1 MFEEDARDALISY
14 LGYAV
19 KQPEQVVEETPEQ
32 VVEET
37 SEQVVKN
44 ITAEDLFASAP
55 MRQPEIE
62 SEKEPEIEPEKE
74 PENKPAEPA
83 NPAMAVKESAEWREE
98 LKQCI
103 IVGDFVNAVATCF
116 KYHQF
121 ADAFVIAS
129 WGGAELVEQTTVR
142 ASVLLDS

>member
-32 VVEET
+32 VVE
-37 SEQVVKN
+37 QPVPAVKS

-62 SEKEPEIEPEKE
+62 SEKEPEIEPE
-74 PENKPAEPA
+74 NKPAELAEPA
-83 NPAMAVKESAEWREE
+83 KPAMAVKESAEWREE

-142 ASVLLDS
+142 ASVLLDP

>member
-37 SEQVVKN
+37 PEQVVKN

-62 SEKEPEIEPEKE
+62 SEKEPEKE
-74 PENKPAEPA
+74 PENKPAELAEPA
-83 NPAMAVKESAEWREE
+83 KPAMAVKESAEWREE

-142 ASVLLDS
+142 ASLLLDP

>member
-14 LGYAV
+14 LGYSV
-19 KQPEQVVEETPEQ
+19 KQPEEPAVEEPVAEQPAPVVEQPAP
-32 VVEET
+32 VVAP
-37 SEQVVKN
+37 

-55 MRQPEIE
+55 MKQPEP
-62 SEKEPEIEPEKE
+62 EPEPEKPVTPE
-74 PENKPAEPA
+74 PVI
-83 NPAMAVKESAEWREE
+83 PAMTVKEESAEWREE

-142 ASVLLDS
+142 ATMFCDV